1 MQIKS
6 IKTKDSL
13 CVYIGGKV
21 MKKSLV
27 NGLKKALLA
36 VSVMAAVAAVSPK
49 SVDAAV
55 KMEKTKVTC
64 TAKERFN
71 LKVKGTS
78 KKATWTS
85 SNKSIAT
92 VTKKGGN
99 VVTKRAGRVTI
110 TAKVGSKKVK
120 CRVTVKKAAP
130 KPYLTATSKTLRV
143 GESFLL
149 IQGQYTD
156 YESTFSYNDH
166 IATIDPVGRVVATGI
181 GQTKVLVNRGK
192 DAQGRYRDYIC
203 TINVVAGTAP
213 ACKHQWMDTYKYNS
227 KGVIYDTAYRIKT
240 CRDEVYTECKVCH
253 NKFLYDAEYEEHE
266 VKTEHFAGSITAG
279 GGWYNNYAKFSWDF
293 YCSKCGLQRD

>member
-1 MQIKS
+1 
-6 IKTKDSL
+6 
-13 CVYIGGKV
+13 

-64 TAKERFN
+64 TAKERFS

-120 CRVTVKKAAP
+120 CKVTVKKAAP

-166 IATIDPVGRVVATGI
+166 IATIDHAGKVTATGI
-181 GQTKVLVNRGK
+181 GTVKVMVNRGQ
-192 DAQGRYRDYIC
+192 DSQGRYRDYVC

-213 ACKHQWMDTYKYNS
+213 ACKHQWMDTLTFTS
-227 KGVIYDTAYRIKT
+227 KGVRKDVAFIQKAFRS
-240 CRDEVYTECKVCH
+240 EAYTECKVCH
-253 NKFLYDAEYEEHE
+253 NKFLTQSELGEHIDS
-266 VKTEHFAGSITAG
+266 TNHGGAITAG
-279 GGWYNNYAKFSWDF
+279 GGTDYGVVKFEGNY
-293 YCSKCGLQRD
+293 YCNKCGVTKY

>member
-1 MQIKS
+1 
-6 IKTKDSL
+6 
-13 CVYIGGKV
+13 

-49 SVDAAV
+49 NVDAAV

-64 TAKERFN
+64 TAKERFS

-78 KKATWTS
+78 RKATWTS
-85 SNKSIAT
+85 SNKRIAT

-130 KPYLTATSKTLRV
+130 KPYLTATTKTLRV

-166 IATIDPVGRVVATGI
+166 IATIDSTGRVTATGI

-192 DAQGRYRDYIC
+192 DAQGRYRDYVC
-203 TINVVAGTAP
+203 TINVVAGPAP
-213 ACKHQWMDTYKYNS
+213 VCKHQWMDTLTFTS
-227 KGVIYDTAYRIKT
+227 KGVRKDVAFIQKAFRSEAYD
-240 CRDEVYTECKVCH
+240 ECNVCH
-253 NKFLYDAEYEEHE
+253 NKFLTEDEYWNH
-266 VKTEHFAGSITAG
+266 VDSTDHAGFMTAG
-279 GGWYNNYAKFSWDF
+279 GGTDYGVVKFEGNY
-293 YCSKCGLQRD
+293 YCNKCGVTKY

>member
-1 MQIKS
+1 
-6 IKTKDSL
+6 
-13 CVYIGGKV
+13 

-49 SVDAAV
+49 NVDAAV

-64 TAKERFN
+64 TAKERFS

-78 KKATWTS
+78 RKATWTS

-99 VVTKRAGRVTI
+99 VVTKKAGRVTI

-120 CRVTVKKAAP
+120 CKVTVKKAAP

-166 IATIDPVGRVVATGI
+166 IATIDHAGKVTATGI
-181 GQTKVLVNRGK
+181 GTVKVMVNRGQ
-192 DAQGRYRDYIC
+192 DAQGRYKDYIC

-213 ACKHQWMDTYKYNS
+213 VCKHQWMDTLTFTS
-227 KGVIYDTAYRIKT
+227 KGVRKDVAFIQKAFRA
-240 CRDEVYTECKVCH
+240 EAYTECNTCH
-253 NKFLYDAEYEEHE
+253 LKYLDEDEYLNH
-266 VKTEHFAGSITAG
+266 VRATLHTGSTDAG
-279 GGWYNNYAKFSWDF
+279 GGTDYGVVKFEGNY
-293 YCSKCGLQRD
+293 YCNKCGVTKY

>member
-1 MQIKS
+1 MENKFMNS
-6 IKTKDSL
+6 
-13 CVYIGGKV
+13 
-21 MKKSLV
+21 
-27 NGLKKALLA
+27 LKKALLA

-49 SVDAAV
+49 NVDAAV

-64 TAKERFN
+64 TAKERFS

-78 KKATWTS
+78 RKATWTS
-85 SNKSIAT
+85 SNKRIAT

-120 CRVTVKKAAP
+120 CKVTVKKAAP

-166 IATIDPVGRVVATGI
+166 IATIDPTGRVVATGI
-181 GQTKVLVNRGK
+181 GQTKVLVNRGQ

-213 ACKHQWMDTYKYNS
+213 ACKHQWMDTNKYNS
-227 KGVIYDTAYRIKT
+227 KGVMVGTAYKVT
-240 CRDEVYTECKVCH
+240 YRDEGYTECKVCH
-253 NKFLYDAEYEEHE
+253 NKFLDDAEYDEHV
-266 VKTEHFAGSITAG
+266 VKTEHFAGDMTVG
-279 GGWYNNYAKFSWDF
+279 GCVYNNYLKFSGDF

>member
-1 MQIKS
+1 
-6 IKTKDSL
+6 
-13 CVYIGGKV
+13 

-49 SVDAAV
+49 NVDAAV

-64 TAKERFN
+64 TAKERFS

-78 KKATWTS
+78 RKATWTS
-85 SNKSIAT
+85 SNKRIAT

-166 IATIDPVGRVVATGI
+166 IATIDHTGRVVATGI

-192 DAQGRYRDYIC
+192 DAQGRYRDYVC
-203 TINVVAGTAP
+203 TINVVAGPAP
-213 ACKHQWMDTYKYNS
+213 ACKHQWMDTAKYTS
-227 KGVIYDTAYRIKT
+227 KGVMNGFTFTLKT
-240 CRDEVYTECKVCH
+240 VRSEFYSECNVCH
-253 NKFLYDAEYEEHE
+253 EKYLLQEELSAHFDKENHRGGYMTVGDVEDHNSLKFNGTH
-266 VKTEHFAGSITAG
+266 
-279 GGWYNNYAKFSWDF
+279 
-293 YCSKCGLQRD
+293 YCSKCGLQK

>member
-1 MQIKS
+1 MENKFMNS
-6 IKTKDSL
+6 
-13 CVYIGGKV
+13 
-21 MKKSLV
+21 
-27 NGLKKALLA
+27 LKKALLA

-49 SVDAAV
+49 NVDAAV

-64 TAKERFN
+64 TAKERFS

-78 KKATWTS
+78 RKATWTS
-85 SNKSIAT
+85 SNKRIAT

-120 CRVTVKKAAP
+120 CKVTVKKAAP

-166 IATIDPVGRVVATGI
+166 IATIDPTGRVVATGI
-181 GQTKVLVNRGK
+181 GQTKVLVNRGQ

-213 ACKHQWMDTYKYNS
+213 ACKHQWMDTLKYNS
-227 KGVIYDTAYRIKT
+227 KGVISDTAYKIKT
-240 CRDEVYTECKVCH
+240 YRDEAYTECNKCH
-253 NKFLYDAEYEEHE
+253 QKFLDDAEYEEHV
-266 VKTEHFAGSITAG
+266 VKTEHFAGDMTVG
-279 GGWYNNYAKFSWDF
+279 GCAYNNYAKFSGDF

>member
-1 MQIKS
+1 
-6 IKTKDSL
+6 
-13 CVYIGGKV
+13 

-49 SVDAAV
+49 NVDAAV

-64 TAKERFN
+64 TAKERFS

-85 SNKSIAT
+85 SNKRIAT

-120 CRVTVKKAAP
+120 CRVTVKKAPA

-166 IATIDPVGRVVATGI
+166 IATIDHTGRVVATGI

-192 DAQGRYRDYIC
+192 DAQGRYRDYVC
-203 TINVVAGTAP
+203 TINVVAGPAP
-213 ACKHQWMDTYKYNS
+213 ACKHQWMDTAKYTS
-227 KGVIYDTAYRIKT
+227 KGVMNGFTFTLKT
-240 CRDEVYTECKVCH
+240 VRSEFYSECNVCH
-253 NKFLYDAEYEEHE
+253 EKYLLQEELSA
-266 VKTEHFAGSITAG
+266 HFDKENHRGGYMTAG
-279 GGWYNNYAKFSWDF
+279 GGEDHNQLKFKGTH
-293 YCSKCGLQRD
+293 YCSKCGLQK

>member
-1 MQIKS
+1 MENKFMNS
-6 IKTKDSL
+6 
-13 CVYIGGKV
+13 
-21 MKKSLV
+21 
-27 NGLKKALLA
+27 LKKALLA

-49 SVDAAV
+49 NVDAAV

-64 TAKERFN
+64 TAKERFS

-78 KKATWTS
+78 RKATWTS
-85 SNKSIAT
+85 SNKRIAT

-120 CRVTVKKAAP
+120 CKVTVKKAAP
-130 KPYLTATSKTLRV
+130 KPYLTATTKTLRV

-166 IATIDPVGRVVATGI
+166 IATIDGAGRVVATGI

-192 DAQGRYRDYIC
+192 DSQGRYRDYVC
-203 TINVVAGTAP
+203 TINVVAGPAP
-213 ACKHQWMDTYKYNS
+213 ACKHQWMDTSKFNS
-227 KGVIYDTAYRIKT
+227 KGNGTGAAYILKT
-240 CRDEVYTECKVCH
+240 VRSEAYTECNKCH
-253 NKFLYDAEYEEHE
+253 TKFLDDAEYDEH
-266 VKTEHFAGSITAG
+266 VAKTEHFAGSMTAG
-279 GGWYNNYAKFSWDF
+279 GGESHGLCKFNGTK
-293 YCSKCGLQRD
+293 YCSKCGLVLDVAL

>member
-1 MQIKS
+1 
-6 IKTKDSL
+6 
-13 CVYIGGKV
+13 

-49 SVDAAV
+49 NVDAAV

-64 TAKERFN
+64 TAKERFS

-78 KKATWTS
+78 RKATWTS
-85 SNKSIAT
+85 SNKRIAT

-99 VVTKRAGRVTI
+99 VVTKKAGRVTI

-120 CRVTVKKAAP
+120 CKVTVKKAPA

-166 IATIDPVGRVVATGI
+166 IATIDHTGRVVATGI

-192 DAQGRYRDYIC
+192 DAQGRYRDYVC
-203 TINVVAGTAP
+203 TINVVAGPAP
-213 ACKHQWMDTYKYNS
+213 ACKHQWMDIAKYTS
-227 KGVIYDTAYRIKT
+227 KGVMNGFTFTLKT
-240 CRDEVYTECKVCH
+240 VRSEFYSECNVCH
-253 NKFLYDAEYEEHE
+253 EKYLLQEELSAHSDKE
-266 VKTEHFAGSITAG
+266 NHRGGYMTAG
-279 GGWYNNYAKFSWDF
+279 GGEDHNQLKFNGTH
-293 YCSKCGLQRD
+293 YCSKCGLQK

>member
-1 MQIKS
+1 MENKFMNS
-6 IKTKDSL
+6 
-13 CVYIGGKV
+13 
-21 MKKSLV
+21 
-27 NGLKKALLA
+27 LKKALLA

-64 TAKERFN
+64 TAKERFS

-78 KKATWTS
+78 RKATWTS
-85 SNKSIAT
+85 SNKRIAT

-130 KPYLTATSKTLRV
+130 KPYLTATTKTLRV

-166 IATIDPVGRVVATGI
+166 IATIDHTGRVVATGI

-192 DAQGRYRDYIC
+192 DSQGRYRDYIC
-203 TINVVAGTAP
+203 TINVVAGPAP
-213 ACKHQWMDTYKYNS
+213 ACKHQWMDTNKYNS
-227 KGVIYDTAYRIKT
+227 KGTISGVGFILKT
-240 CRDEVYTECKVCH
+240 VRSEAYTECNKCH
-253 NKFLYDAEYEEHE
+253 TKFLDDAEYDEH
-266 VKTEHFAGSITAG
+266 VAKTEHFAGSMTAG
-279 GGWYNNYAKFSWDF
+279 GGEDHNHIKFSVYNN
-293 YCSKCGLQRD
+293 YCSKCGLCK

>member
-1 MQIKS
+1 MENKFMNS
-6 IKTKDSL
+6 
-13 CVYIGGKV
+13 
-21 MKKSLV
+21 
-27 NGLKKALLA
+27 LKKALLA

-49 SVDAAV
+49 NVDAAV

-64 TAKERFN
+64 TAKERFS

-78 KKATWTS
+78 RKATWTS
-85 SNKSIAT
+85 SNKRIAT

-120 CRVTVKKAAP
+120 CKVTVKKAAP

-166 IATIDPVGRVVATGI
+166 IATIDGAGRVVATGI

-192 DAQGRYRDYIC
+192 DSQGRYRDYVC
-203 TINVVAGTAP
+203 TINVVAGPAP
-213 ACKHQWMDTYKYNS
+213 ACKHQWMDTSKFNS
-227 KGVIYDTAYRIKT
+227 KGNGTGAAYILKT
-240 CRDEVYTECKVCH
+240 VRSEAYTECNKCH
-253 NKFLYDAEYEEHE
+253 TKFLDDAEYDEH
-266 VKTEHFAGSITAG
+266 VAKTEHFAGSMTAG
-279 GGWYNNYAKFSWDF
+279 GGESHGLCKFNGTK
-293 YCSKCGLQRD
+293 YCSKCGLVLDVAL

>member
-1 MQIKS
+1 
-6 IKTKDSL
+6 
-13 CVYIGGKV
+13 

-49 SVDAAV
+49 NVDAAV

-64 TAKERFN
+64 TAKERFS

-78 KKATWTS
+78 RKATWTS
-85 SNKSIAT
+85 SNKRIAT

-99 VVTKRAGRVTI
+99 VVTKKAGRVTI

-120 CRVTVKKAAP
+120 CKVTVKKAPA

-166 IATIDPVGRVVATGI
+166 IATIDHTGRVVATGI

-192 DAQGRYRDYIC
+192 DAQGRYRDYVC
-203 TINVVAGTAP
+203 TINVVAGPAP
-213 ACKHQWMDTYKYNS
+213 ACKHQWMDTAKYTS
-227 KGVIYDTAYRIKT
+227 KGVMNGFTFTLKT
-240 CRDEVYTECKVCH
+240 VRSEFYSECNVCH
-253 NKFLYDAEYEEHE
+253 EKYLLQEELSAHFDKENHRGGYMTVGDVEDHNQLKFNGTH
-266 VKTEHFAGSITAG
+266 
-279 GGWYNNYAKFSWDF
+279 
-293 YCSKCGLQRD
+293 YCSKCGLQK

>member
-1 MQIKS
+1 
-6 IKTKDSL
+6 
-13 CVYIGGKV
+13 

-49 SVDAAV
+49 NVDAAV

-64 TAKERFN
+64 TAKERFS

-78 KKATWTS
+78 RKATWTS
-85 SNKSIAT
+85 SNKRIAT

-110 TAKVGSKKVK
+110 TAKIGNKKVK
-120 CRVTVKKAAP
+120 CKVTVKKAAP

-166 IATIDPVGRVVATGI
+166 IATIDPTGRVVATGV

-213 ACKHQWMDTYKYNS
+213 ACKHQWMDTSKYNS
-227 KGVIYDTAYRIKT
+227 KGVMGDTAYRVT
-240 CRDEVYTECKVCH
+240 YRDETYTECNKCH
-253 NKFLYDAEYEEHE
+253 QKFLSSAEYEEHVE
-266 VKTEHFAGSITAG
+266 KTEHFAGSMAVG
-279 GGWYNNYAKFSWDF
+279 GCVYNNYTKFYEDT

>member
-1 MQIKS
+1 
-6 IKTKDSL
+6 
-13 CVYIGGKV
+13 

-27 NGLKKALLA
+27 NGFKKALLA

-64 TAKERFN
+64 TAKERFS

-78 KKATWTS
+78 RKATWTS
-85 SNKSIAT
+85 SNKRIAT

-166 IATIDPVGRVVATGI
+166 IATIDGAGRVVATGV
-181 GQTKVLVNRGK
+181 GQTKVLVNRGQ

-213 ACKHQWMDTYKYNS
+213 ACNHQWMDTMKYTS
-227 KGVIYDTAYRIKT
+227 KGNGNGIAFTLKT
-240 CRDEVYTECKVCH
+240 VRSEAYTECNKCH
-253 NKFLYDAEYEEHE
+253 TKFLDDAEYDEH
-266 VKTEHFAGSITAG
+266 VAKTEHFAGSMTAG
-279 GGWYNNYAKFSWDF
+279 GGEVHEVCKFNGVQ
-293 YCSKCGLQRD
+293 YCSKCGLEKN

>member
-1 MQIKS
+1 
-6 IKTKDSL
+6 
-13 CVYIGGKV
+13 

-49 SVDAAV
+49 NVDAAV

-64 TAKERFN
+64 TAKERFS

-85 SNKSIAT
+85 SNKRIAT

-99 VVTKRAGRVTI
+99 VVTKKAGRVTI
-110 TAKVGSKKVK
+110 TAKVGSKRVK
-120 CRVTVKKAAP
+120 CKVTVKKAAP
-130 KPYLTATSKTLRV
+130 KPYLTATTKTLRV

-166 IATIDPVGRVVATGI
+166 IATIDSTGRVTATGI
-181 GQTKVLVNRGK
+181 GQVKVMVNRGQ
-192 DAQGRYRDYIC
+192 DSQGRYRDYVC

-213 ACKHQWMDTYKYNS
+213 ACKHQWMDANKYS
-227 KGVIYDTAYRIKT
+227 PKGVINGVGYIVKTIRSEAY
-240 CRDEVYTECKVCH
+240 EECKVCH
-253 NKFLYDAEYEEHE
+253 NKFLTPDELDAH
-266 VKTEHFAGSITAG
+266 TDATNHGGSITAG
-279 GGWYNNYAKFSWDF
+279 GGEIHNVGKFKCAN
-293 YCSKCGLQRD
+293 YCSKCGVQKD

>member
-1 MQIKS
+1 
-6 IKTKDSL
+6 
-13 CVYIGGKV
+13 

-49 SVDAAV
+49 NVDAAV

-64 TAKERFN
+64 TAKERFS

-166 IATIDPVGRVVATGI
+166 IATIDPSGRVVATGV

-213 ACKHQWMDTYKYNS
+213 ACKHQWMDTSKYNS
-227 KGVIYDTAYRIKT
+227 KGVMGDTAYRVKT
-240 CRDEVYTECKVCH
+240 YRNEVYTECKVCH

-266 VKTEHFAGSITAG
+266 VKTEHFAGFMTAG
-279 GGWYNNYAKFSWDF
+279 GGVYNNCVKFSWDF
-293 YCSKCGLQRD
+293 YCSKCGLQRY

>member
-1 MQIKS
+1 
-6 IKTKDSL
+6 
-13 CVYIGGKV
+13 

-49 SVDAAV
+49 NVDAAV

-64 TAKERFN
+64 TAKERFS

-78 KKATWTS
+78 RKATWTS
-85 SNKSIAT
+85 SNKRIAT

-166 IATIDPVGRVVATGI
+166 IATIDGAGRVVATGV
-181 GQTKVLVNRGK
+181 GQTKVLVNRGQ
-192 DAQGRYRDYIC
+192 DAQGRYRDYVC

-213 ACKHQWMDTYKYNS
+213 VCKHQWMDTMKYTS
-227 KGVIYDTAYRIKT
+227 KGNGNGIAFTLKT
-240 CRDEVYTECKVCH
+240 CRSEAYDECNVCH
-253 NKFLYDAEYEEHE
+253 NKFLTEDEYWNH
-266 VKTEHFAGSITAG
+266 VDSTDHAGFMTAG
-279 GGWYNNYAKFSWDF
+279 GGEVHGVCKFNGVQ
-293 YCSKCGLQRD
+293 YCSKCGLEKN

>member
-1 MQIKS
+1 
-6 IKTKDSL
+6 
-13 CVYIGGKV
+13 

-64 TAKERFN
+64 TAKERFS

-166 IATIDPVGRVVATGI
+166 IATIDHTGRVVATGI

-192 DAQGRYRDYIC
+192 DAQGRYRDYVC
-203 TINVVAGTAP
+203 TINVVAGPAP
-213 ACKHQWMDTYKYNS
+213 ACKHQWMDTSKYNS
-227 KGVIYDTAYRIKT
+227 KGVMGDTAYRIKNY
-240 CRDEVYTECKVCH
+240 RSEFYSECNVCH
-253 NKFLYDAEYEEHE
+253 EKYLLQEDLSA
-266 VKTEHFAGSITAG
+266 HFDKENHRGGYMTAG
-279 GGWYNNYAKFSWDF
+279 GGVYNNYVKFSGDA
-293 YCSKCGLQRD
+293 YCSKCGICR

>member
-1 MQIKS
+1 
-6 IKTKDSL
+6 
-13 CVYIGGKV
+13 

-64 TAKERFN
+64 TAKERFS

-99 VVTKRAGRVTI
+99 VVTKKAGRVTI

-120 CRVTVKKAAP
+120 CKVTVKKAAP

-166 IATIDPVGRVVATGI
+166 IATIDGAGRVVATGV
-181 GQTKVLVNRGK
+181 GQTKVLVNRGQ

-213 ACKHQWMDTYKYNS
+213 VCKHQWMDTTKYNS
-227 KGVIYDTAYRIKT
+227 KGGRTGTAYILKT
-240 CRDEVYTECKVCH
+240 VRSEAYTECNTCH
-253 NKFLYDAEYEEHE
+253 TKYLLQSEYDEHAHSN
-266 VKTEHFAGSITAG
+266 VSHSGYTTAG
-279 GGWYNNYAKFSWDF
+279 GGEMHNMVKFDGLY
-293 YCSKCGLQRD
+293 YCTKCGANK

>member
-1 MQIKS
+1 
-6 IKTKDSL
+6 
-13 CVYIGGKV
+13 

-49 SVDAAV
+49 NVDAAV

-64 TAKERFN
+64 TAKERFS

-78 KKATWTS
+78 RKATWTS
-85 SNKSIAT
+85 SNKRIAT

-130 KPYLTATSKTLRV
+130 KPYLTATTKTLRV

-166 IATIDPVGRVVATGI
+166 IATIDSTGRVTATGI

-192 DAQGRYRDYIC
+192 DAQGRYRDYVC
-203 TINVVAGTAP
+203 TINVVAGPAP
-213 ACKHQWMDTYKYNS
+213 ACKHQWMDTRKFNS
-227 KGVIYDTAYRIKT
+227 KGNGTDTAYRVKT
-240 CRDEVYTECKVCH
+240 LRDEFYSECNVCH
-253 NKFLYDAEYEEHE
+253 EKYLLQEELSA
-266 VKTEHFAGSITAG
+266 HFDKENHRGGYMTAG
-279 GGWYNNYAKFSWDF
+279 GGTSHNLDKFGHF
-293 YCSKCGLQRD
+293 YYCSKCGLERD